1 MPELK
6 EVNYWHYKKENLE
19 MPVSWE
25 RKLKDENGNWKKAV
39 YYNMNLGVFFRN
51 PEKAIKQLEK
61 VLLKEETDHQIFIYR
76 PEKMMLE
83 YIQLIAPE
91 VEEQYQ
97 KFLAIAEKKNNIIL
111 DEEEWPDLGY
121 AISDSYYGDGDSTA
135 TLFQNV
141 GRQVVLEKLEG

>member
-1 MPELK
+1 
-6 EVNYWHYKKENLE
+6 
-19 MPVSWE
+19 
-25 RKLKDENGNWKKAV
+25 
-39 YYNMNLGVFFRN
+39 MNLGVFFRN